1 MKCGMMNGEIPNPKH
16 QFPNSSVKRQ
26 ASNLQR
32 PTSNLQL
39 PEWLWRIIVWGFV
52 ILVIGIGAMVIAVAA
67 GVADP
72 KPVGTL
78 QWEDHFTEAGAKWQM
93 FGSGASFAED
103 GLTIALARANEIGGA
118 VMLPD
123 ATAFSFEVASGQSS
137 GEVGAA
143 YGIVFGYQDE
153 SHYSAV
159 MINGNSYAQVFSTD
173 GREWMAWQQW
183 PNILVGYEANRI
195 RIDVSGGEGLIR
207 INDEVL
213 LRAPTG
219 DGGVGVIARASAND
233 QQVRFGWAKL
243 WK

>member
-1 MKCGMMNGEIPNPKH
+1 M
-16 QFPNSSVKRQ
+16 
-26 ASNLQR
+26 
-32 PTSNLQL
+32 
-39 PEWLWRIIVWGFV
+39 PELLWQTVVWGFGA
-52 ILVIGIGAMVIAVAA
+52 LAIGIGALVIAAAA

-78 QWEDHFTEAGAKWQM
+78 QWEDHFAKAASKWQS
-93 FGSGASFAED
+93 FGDGVLFAED
-103 GLTIALARANEIGGA
+103 GLTITLTRASEIGGA
-118 VMLPD
+118 VMSPP
-123 ATAFSFEVASGQSS
+123 AKEFSFEVAGGQSS

-143 YGIVFGYQDE
+143 YGIVFAYQDQF
-153 SHYSAV
+153 HYSAV
-159 MINGNSYAQVFSTD
+159 MINGNSYAQVFSAD

-183 PNILVGYEANRI
+183 PNILLGYEANRI

-243 WK
+243 WGK